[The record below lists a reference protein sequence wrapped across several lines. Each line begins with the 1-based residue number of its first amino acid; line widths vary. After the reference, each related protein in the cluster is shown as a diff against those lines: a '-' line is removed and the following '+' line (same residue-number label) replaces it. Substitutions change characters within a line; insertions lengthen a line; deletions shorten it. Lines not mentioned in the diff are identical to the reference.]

1 MTTKLKTNLY
11 RAGFYFLSASLALL
25 LAGVLRERDLPYTW
39 PTTLLL
45 LVALSWFTTG
55 KSPFI
60 WLSRISLHCETIR
73 LGLIES
79 VVTGYKFFV
88 TSYRARA
95 AEVRA
100 DEMGI
105 E

>member
-1 MTTKLKTNLY
+1 MTTKLKINLY

-39 PTTLLL
+39 PTSLLL
-45 LVALSWFTTG
+45 LVALSWFTSG

-60 WLSRISLHCETIR
+60 WISRAAIQCETIR
-73 LGLIES
+73 LGLIAS
-79 VVTGYKFFV
+79 VVAGYQFFV
-88 TSYRARA
+88 TSYREREAGVK
-95 AEVRA
+95 AE
-100 DEMGI
+100 EMGI